1 MRPIRTTKHRLKDFG
16 LSEHR
21 ISEGHVRMSGG
32 AMLFPDGQKDEE
44 IEHGERGER
53 DDVYEDE
60 VHPRDVDADVD
71 GVHAQRSGA
80 LDGFVL
86 SKLNQELRAVHTG
99 PHHFMRSVKVDG
111 SGRHNLQYV

>member
-1 MRPIRTTKHRLKDFG
+1 
-16 LSEHR
+16 
-21 ISEGHVRMSGG
+21 MSA

-71 GVHAQRSGA
+71 GVRAQRSGA
-80 LDGFVL
+80 CDGFVL

-99 PHHFMRSVKVDG
+99 PHNFARSVTGDE
-111 SGRHNLQYV
+111 RHNFHYTYVQRGDYEWAL